1 MGGSTCTSHFIQR
14 TVKRLHL
21 SKVKTTKYYDSGCLA
36 VFYFISLV
44 WGVDIILS
52 CGYATNPTLLWREY
66 PHTLMRCATAVVQGV
81 EMKCFPPTL
90 SLFSLS
96 LKFFMLTQ
104 MAFWL
109 HCYPEL
115 IFTKTKKVVHKCL
128 SVQGSVDSNMAAC
141 ISRPL
146 PLLTSLY
153 VY

>member
-1 MGGSTCTSHFIQR
+1 MVYGSVLQWVVVRVLHFIQR

-66 PHTLMRCATAVVQGV
+66 PHTLMRCAVAVVQGV

-90 SLFSLS
+90 SLQFVSEVFYADTDGILAALLS
-96 LKFFMLTQ
+96 RAYFHQNKEGCT
-104 MAFWL
+104 
-109 HCYPEL
+109 
-115 IFTKTKKVVHKCL
+115 
-128 SVQGSVDSNMAAC
+128 
-141 ISRPL
+141 
-146 PLLTSLY
+146 
-153 VY
+153 